1 MRQVTEIAEK
11 GVVATSGS
19 SKDGGMSDATGTV
32 IAGVIAFASAVI
44 GAVIAGRYAQS
55 GAEAGGRKA
64 VEAALAQVHG
74 QAAAEH
80 WQWVRSQ
87 RHQSFAAL
95 FMAYAA
101 LDEAL
106 LRIAPEVRN
115 GGGLDG
121 AARRDLG
128 ERTLELQAKTS
139 QLALWGPSEA
149 NGLAYEVTQKSMAA
163 VSALLQVESVS
174 PTGLSAAW
182 SRFDQARQEMGRAH
196 AAFLERAG
204 EIVRDPRQPVS

>member
-1 MRQVTEIAEK
+1 MGE
-11 GVVATSGS
+11 
-19 SKDGGMSDATGTV
+19 ATGTV
-32 IAGVIAFASAVI
+32 IAGVIAFAAAVI
-44 GAVIAGRYAQS
+44 GAVIAGRYAKH

-95 FMAYAA
+95 LTAYAA
-101 LDEAL
+101 LDDVLVRIGPEA
-106 LRIAPEVRN
+106 RN
-115 GGGLDG
+115 GDGLDG
-121 AARRDLG
+121 ATGHELR

-139 QLALWGPSEA
+139 QLALWGPNEA
-149 NGLAYEVTQKSMAA
+149 NGLAYALTGKSTAA
-163 VSALLQVESVS
+163 VGALLQAAS
-174 PTGLSAAW
+174 PSSTDPSADW
-182 SRFDQARQEMGRAH
+182 SSSDRAKGEMVQAY

-204 EIVRDPRQPVS
+204 EIIRDPLQPVS

>member
-1 MRQVTEIAEK
+1 MAQAAWADVVVVLSPSED
-11 GVVATSGS
+11 GV
-19 SKDGGMSDATGTV
+19 MSDATGTV
-32 IAGVIAFASAVI
+32 ISGVIAFAAAVI
-44 GAVIAGRYAQS
+44 GAVIAGRYAKH

-64 VEAALAQVHG
+64 VEAALTQVHG

-95 FMAYAA
+95 LTAYAA

-106 LRIAPEVRN
+106 ARIAPEVRS
-115 GGGLDG
+115 GTGFDE
-121 AARRDLG
+121 AAGREVR

-149 NGLAYEVTQKSMAA
+149 NALAYAITGKSVAA
-163 VSALLQVESVS
+163 VRALLHIESS
-174 PTGLSAAW
+174 GSLSSSADW
-182 SRFDQARQEMGRAH
+182 SAFGQAREEMTQAH
-196 AAFLERAG
+196 ATFLERAG
-204 EIVRDPRQPVS
+204 QIIRDPRQPIS

>member
-1 MRQVTEIAEK
+1 
-11 GVVATSGS
+11 
-19 SKDGGMSDATGTV
+19 MSEVTGTL
-32 IAGVIAFASAVI
+32 ITGVIAFAAAVI
-44 GAVIAGRYAQS
+44 GAVIAGRYAKS

-95 FMAYAA
+95 FVAYAA

-106 LRIAPEVRN
+106 ARIAPEV
-115 GGGLDG
+115 GHGVALDEE
-121 AARRDLG
+121 ARRELG
-128 ERTLELQAKTS
+128 QCALELQAKTS

-149 NGLAYEVTQKSMAA
+149 NGLAYEVTETSIAA
-163 VSALLQVESVS
+163 VSSLLQVERMSSTEMGV
-174 PTGLSAAW
+174 AW
-182 SRFDQARQEMGRAH
+182 SGFDRARGEMAQAH
-196 AAFLERAG
+196 AAFLQRAG